1 MSRGSFGWWPTR
13 ARAKRPNN
21 RLHSFRGIIFMLGFA
36 LGRRVG
42 LVVSAG
48 ALSAIL
54 AGCSATGG
62 TVATASFMP
71 TAPGISSH
79 YASLGSEK
87 FPVDEVDTSH
97 VDPQF
102 LAQTVAYRSPYPA
115 GTIVVDPHKRFLY
128 LVQKDGQ
135 ATRYGIGVGR
145 EGLAFVGTGTVQEKR
160 EWPHWTPT
168 SAMIARQPERYA
180 KWAKGMEGGIGN
192 PLGARALYLFK
203 DGKDTRY
210 RIHGTTEPDSIGKAV
225 SSGCIRMM
233 NQDVID
239 LYSRIPLGTRVVVL

>member
-1 MSRGSFGWWPTR
+1 
-13 ARAKRPNN
+13 
-21 RLHSFRGIIFMLGFA
+21 MLSFA
-36 LGRRVG
+36 LRRRVR
-42 LVVSAG
+42 LVAVVFS
-48 ALSAIL
+48 LSVVL
-54 AGCSATGG
+54 AGCSVTGG
-62 TVATASFMP
+62 TVSTASFMP
-71 TAPGISSH
+71 VSSGVSPH
-79 YASLGSEK
+79 YAALGSER
-87 FPVDEVDTSH
+87 FPVDEVDTSRI
-97 VDPQF
+97 DPEF
-102 LAQTVAYRSPYPA
+102 LRQTVAYRSPYPA

-135 ATRYGIGVGR
+135 ATRYGVGVGR
-145 EGLAFVGTGTVQEKR
+145 EGLAFAGTGLVQEKR

-168 SAMIARQPERYA
+168 SAMIARQPDRYA

-239 LYSRIPLGTRVVVL
+239 LYSRIPLGTKVVVL

>member
-1 MSRGSFGWWPTR
+1 MQRFSVC
-13 ARAKRPNN
+13 
-21 RLHSFRGIIFMLGFA
+21 
-36 LGRRVG
+36 RRMR
-42 LVVSAG
+42 LVVSAC
-48 ALSAIL
+48 ALSAVL
-54 AGCSATGG
+54 AGCSVTGG
-62 TVATASFMP
+62 PVASSSFLPTASG
-71 TAPGISSH
+71 ASAQ
-79 YASLGSEK
+79 YASLRSET
-87 FPVDEVDTSH
+87 FPVDEIDVSH
-97 VDPQF
+97 IDPQF
-102 LAQTVAYRSPYPA
+102 LRQTVAYRSPYPA

-135 ATRYGIGVGR
+135 ATRYGVGVGR
-145 EGLAFVGTGTVQEKR
+145 EGLAFSGTGIVQDKR

-180 KWAKGMEGGIGN
+180 KWAKGMEGGAGN

-239 LYSRIPLGTRVVVL
+239 LYSRIPLGTKVVVL

>member
-1 MSRGSFGWWPTR
+1 MRTV
-13 ARAKRPNN
+13 
-21 RLHSFRGIIFMLGFA
+21 L
-36 LGRRVG
+36 
-42 LVVSAG
+42 SAG
-48 ALSAIL
+48 ALSTFL
-54 AGCSATGG
+54 AGCSVTGG
-62 TVATASFMP
+62 PVATASFMP
-71 TAPGISSH
+71 SGSGAPVR
-79 YASLGSEK
+79 YANLRSEK
-87 FPVDEVDTSH
+87 FPIDEVDVSRI
-97 VDPQF
+97 DPQF
-102 LAQTVAYRSPYPA
+102 LRQTVAYRSPYPA

-135 ATRYGIGVGR
+135 ATRYGVGVGR
-145 EGLAFVGTGTVQEKR
+145 EGLAFSGTGSVQEKR

-180 KWAKGMEGGIGN
+180 KWAKGMEGGTGN

-239 LYSRIPLGTRVVVL
+239 LYSRVSLGTKVVVL